1 MHENL
6 ELSLFEG
13 PVELVEVATREAMDV
28 IVRQLAEKKVFHIA
42 LTGGSLGNTFAQNF
56 VDVINRK
63 GDLTGLNIWFSDERF
78 DVAVSPLRNSRPVR
92 DGLKNSSVIVHEVKS
107 SDGGVNVYEAAD
119 SYELQL
125 SGIKMDICVLGLG
138 PDGHVA
144 SLFPNYWN
152 PQIADSAIAI
162 VDSPKPPAER
172 VTFSMRFINSS
183 EQVWIIASGES
194 KAVAVKAVLE
204 ADSSVPAGHVSAM
217 GLTRLFLDAGAFS
230 NR

>member
-144 SLFPNYWN
+144 SLFPNHWN

>member
-13 PVELVEVATREAMDV
+13 QVELVEVATREAMDV

-107 SDGGVNVYEAAD
+107 SDGGENVYEAAD
-119 SYELQL
+119 SYEMQL
-125 SGIKMDICVLGLG
+125 SGIKMDICILGLG

-194 KAVAVKAVLE
+194 KAAAVKAVLE

>member
-6 ELSLFEG
+6 ELSLYEDAA
-13 PVELVEVATREAMDV
+13 ELVEVATSEAIDL
-28 IVRQLAEKKVFHIA
+28 ILGQLVEKKVFHIA
-42 LTGGSLGNTFAQNF
+42 LTGGSLGNEFAQNF
-56 VDVINRK
+56 VDVINGR

-78 DVAVSPLRNSRPVR
+78 DVAVSPLRNSRPVH

-107 SDGGVNVYEAAD
+107 SDGEVNVYEAAD
-119 SYELQL
+119 SYETQL
-125 SGIKMDICVLGLG
+125 RGITMDICVLGLG

-144 SLFPNYWN
+144 SLFPNHWN

-162 VDSPKPPAER
+162 LDSPKPPAER
-172 VTFSMRFINSS
+172 ISFSMRFINSS

-194 KAVAVKAVLE
+194 KADAVKAVVE
-204 ADSSVPAGHVSAM
+204 ADSSVPAGHVRAM
-217 GLTRLFLDAGAFS
+217 GLTRLFLDTGAFS